1 MSDMLGT
8 IRGQIL
14 LDISNA
20 MSGLT
25 QLRQEHLSTF
35 SAMGQASGTLDILS
49 RGFIDYG
56 KTVFGAIREASVAF
70 GEFERKL
77 DYLSVVA
84 DASDKEVAAL
94 GQQIRQLGADTI
106 YTNDEIAVGFTE
118 LAKAGVGATD
128 ILDGIG
134 EGITY
139 LGAAADIGL
148 GEAATMMMAVVQT
161 WDMAATEATRVA
173 DVLAGTANAS
183 MVEIDDL
190 GVSMKYAGSVASSLG
205 ISFDE
210 VSTALGLLG
219 KRAIRGSTAGT
230 SLRQIMIGLTG
241 NTAKATKEMERL
253 GIITED
259 GSNRFFDQNGKVK
272 SLAEAMTVL
281 RDATAGMGEE
291 QRIASLKT
299 MFNVRSL
306 PSLLTL
312 LDAGTAGFDEMTAAI
327 QGVSAADVAGARL
340 DNLSGD
346 IELLMGE
353 VDNLI
358 LSFGELTSG
367 ALRPLVQMLES
378 VVAWFNGLS
387 DDMKGFI
394 VTVATVTAGLALLVG
409 GLLKAGSMALATM
422 SQVGLLMVAF
432 EGLSWSALKAN
443 VAMRRVF
450 LVGGIGILLTLLGA
464 LVFLMVQWFQTTEEG
479 QAAWAA
485 ISGAISNFMS
495 TVGTPLMNFFTQL
508 INVAGPILSSILT
521 TLAGLFT
528 GVGSGMGEAAG
539 GIGSL
544 LSSGLAVVAELFSTV
559 GQVLMNILMP
569 VISAL
574 APVFAEFASAL
585 AGVSTNMTGMAGA
598 ADIFAQ
604 ILVAVINMAA
614 QLIVVFIELGTQLL
628 VTVLGML
635 PMLIEAFV
643 TVLLTII
650 ETVVGML
657 PTLIDAFISGLTA
670 LISGITA
677 MIPVIIQAAI
687 QLVMAIITALITAL
701 PMLIQAGI
709 QLFTGLITAITQAIP
724 VIITALVTAI
734 PMILQAIVGAIP
746 MLIQAGIQLFI
757 SLVQALAI
765 IIPQVIMAL
774 VEAIPLILTALVE
787 AIPLILEAAI
797 EAFMALVM
805 AIPEII
811 PPLLTAIVG
820 LIPVII
826 ETLISLIPVLIE
838 AAIQLFMAIVEA
850 IPQIISSLIPA
861 IIGLIPVIIETV
873 ISLIPQ
879 LIEAAI
885 QLFMAIV
892 DAIPQIVGALVDALW
907 TLGEDMIQ
915 GLVDGLQN
923 MGSAVMDA
931 IGGIVDGAVGWA
943 KDLLG
948 IASPSK
954 VFREIGEFVGEGMA
968 LGIES
973 TEDLVTKAIDFM
985 LQGTKKAFTSL
996 VEERQAALD
1005 KIAELEKKAATDPK
1019 ARDSAL
1025 RDIAKQK
1032 ALVTELNAA
1041 VIKQGLAIVGM
1052 QGNNK
1057 QYMKVIQE
1065 RNLIVAKLAAAQKKL
1080 NDLETGSVNHF
1091 GDFLSSMDKSVA
1103 VTNRSTVDGMI
1114 YAVETQ
1120 IAKVEEFNNMI
1131 ADLRARG
1138 LDQSSLNELIENF
1151 MSNGSLTSARA
1162 LADSS
1167 DDAIAQLGD
1176 LRKQLGVEAAKTAV
1190 TTGDIM
1196 YDSGIEAARGLV
1208 NGLTSQLDEINGAAA
1223 EIAKVLVTAVKTEL
1237 GIKSPSK
1244 VTTQLGM
1251 ETMNGLIL
1259 GIVREKDLL
1268 QRELNSVAD
1277 QIAQFTDDAI
1287 TSKQFEIETVLSLRA
1302 NDEAAL
1308 SIGRVGDGAVIAAIN
1323 RLIVKLDEIDL
1334 DQGPSENYTFGDIM
1348 LSMRDLETVKNL
1360 EDFIE
1365 MIRVYKRQRGG
1376 N

>member
-1 MSDMLGT
+1 MSEELGS

-20 MSGLT
+20 MAGLT

-35 SAMGQASGTLDILS
+35 SAMGQAAGTLDTIS
-49 RGFIDYG
+49 TGFINYG
-56 KTVFGAIREASVAF
+56 KSVFGAIRDASVAF

-94 GQQIRQLGADTI
+94 GAQIRQLGADTI

-118 LAKAGVGATD
+118 LAKAGVSASD

-148 GEAATMMMAVVQT
+148 GEAATMMMSVVQT
-161 WDMAATEATRVA
+161 WGMAATEAGRVA
-173 DVLAGTANAS
+173 DVLAGTANSS

-241 NTAKATKEMERL
+241 NTEKATREMERL
-253 GIITED
+253 GIITEE

-272 SLAEAMTVL
+272 SLADAMQVL

-312 LDAGTAGFDEMTAAI
+312 LDAGTEGFNEMTDAI
-327 QGVSAADVAGARL
+327 QGVAAADVAGARL

-353 VDNLI
+353 IDNLI

-367 ALRPLVQMLES
+367 ALRPLIQMLEGA
-378 VVAWFNGLS
+378 VAWFNGLS
-387 DDMKGFI
+387 DEMKGTI
-394 VTVATVTAGLALLVG
+394 VTIATITAGLALLVG
-409 GLLKAGSMALATM
+409 GILKVGSMALTATA
-422 SQVGLLMVAF
+422 QIGLLKIAF
-432 EGLSWSALKAN
+432 EGLTWSAIKAN
-443 VAMRRVF
+443 VAMQRAMI
-450 LVGGIGILLTLLGA
+450 LGGIGILIAALGV
-464 LVFLMVQWFQTTEEG
+464 LVTLMVQWFQTTEEG
-479 QAAWAA
+479 QAAWAS
-485 ISGAISNFMS
+485 ISSAISNFMS
-495 TVGTPLMNFFTQL
+495 SVGTPLMNFFSQL
-508 INVAGPILSSILT
+508 ITAAGPVLTTILT
-521 TLAGLFT
+521 TLASILT
-528 GVGSGMGEAAG
+528 GVGAGMSGAAG
-539 GIGSL
+539 GVGSL
-544 LSSGLAVVAELFSTV
+544 LSSGLAVVAQLFSTV
-559 GQVLMNILMP
+559 GQVLMNLIMP
-569 VISAL
+569 IITAL
-574 APVFAEFASAL
+574 APVFEQFAAAL

-604 ILVAVINMAA
+604 ILVAVIDMAA
-614 QLIVVFIELGTQLL
+614 QLVVVFIELGTQLL
-628 VTVLGML
+628 ITVIGML
-635 PMLIEAFV
+635 PMLIEAF
-643 TVLLTII
+643 TTLLITII
-650 ETVVGML
+650 EVVVGML
-657 PTLIDAFISGLTA
+657 PTLIEAFINGLMT
-670 LISGITA
+670 LIDAVVT
-677 MIPVIIQAAI
+677 MIPMIIQAAI
-687 QLVMAIITALITAL
+687 QLVTALINALVTAL
-701 PMLIQAGI
+701 PLLIQAGI
-709 QLFTGLITAITQAIP
+709 QLLTGLITAITQAIP
-724 VIITALVTAI
+724 LIVTALVTAI
-734 PMILQAIVGAIP
+734 PQIIQAVVGAIP

-765 IIPQVIMAL
+765 IIPQVITAL
-774 VEAIPLILTALVE
+774 LEAIPLILNALIE

-797 EAFMALVM
+797 QAFMSLVE
-805 AIPEII
+805 AIPVII
-811 PPLLTAIVG
+811 PQLITAIIE

-826 ETLISLIPVLIE
+826 ETLIGLIPVLID
-838 AAIQLFMAIVEA
+838 AALQLFLGIVQA
-850 IPQIISSLIPA
+850 IPMIISNLIPA
-861 IIGLIPVIIETV
+861 IIGLLPTIIETL

-885 QLFMAIV
+885 ELFMAIV
-892 DAIPQIVGALVDALW
+892 KAIPQIVTAIVEALW
-907 TLGEDMIQ
+907 KLGEDMINGLID
-915 GLVDGLQN
+915 GLVE
-923 MGSAVMDA
+923 MGPKVLDA
-931 IGGIVDGAVGWA
+931 IGGIVDGAIGWA

-968 LGIES
+968 LGIEDS
-973 TEDLVTKAIDFM
+973 EKMVSKAIDY
-985 LQGTKKAFTSL
+985 LLSGTKDSFSEL
-996 VEERQAALD
+996 VDQRQAALT
-1005 KIAELEKKAATDPK
+1005 KLAELEKKAATDPK
-1019 ARDSAL
+1019 NREAAL

-1032 ALVTELNAA
+1032 ALITELNAT

-1052 QGNNK
+1052 QGNNQK
-1057 QYMKVIQE
+1057 YLAVIKE
-1065 RNLIVAKLAAAQKKL
+1065 RDLIVAKMAAAQKKL
-1080 NDLETGSVNHF
+1080 NDLESGSVSHF
-1091 GDFLSSMDKSVA
+1091 GTFLDNMDKA
-1103 VTNRSTVDGMI
+1103 ITVTNKSTVDGMI

-1120 IAKVEEFNNMI
+1120 IEKVQEFNSLI
-1131 ADLRARG
+1131 ADLQSRG
-1138 LDQSSLNELIENF
+1138 LDQASLNELITEF
-1151 MSNGSLTSARA
+1151 MSSGSMVSARA
-1162 LADSS
+1162 LAESS

-1208 NGLTSQLDEINGAAA
+1208 NGLQSQLNEINGAAA
-1223 EIAKVLVTAVKTEL
+1223 TIANTLVTAVKKEL
-1237 GIKSPSK
+1237 GIRSPSK
-1244 VTTQLGM
+1244 VTAEIGNEVM
-1251 ETMNGLIL
+1251 GGLIL

-1268 QRELNSVAD
+1268 DRELNSVAN
-1277 QIAQFTDDAI
+1277 QIAQFNDDVLAA
-1287 TSKQFEIETVLSLRA
+1287 KQFELETVLTLRA
-1302 NDEAAL
+1302 NDQASL
-1308 SIGRVGDGAVIAAIN
+1308 SIGQSSNRELVDAVN
-1323 RLIVKLDEIDL
+1323 RLISKLDEVDM
-1334 DQGPSENYTFGDIM
+1334 DSGPTESFTFGDIM
-1348 LSMRDLETVKNL
+1348 FSIDDLRSIKTL
-1360 EDFIE
+1360 EEFMD
-1365 MIRVYKRQRGG
+1365 MLRVYKRQRGG
-1376 N
+1376 R